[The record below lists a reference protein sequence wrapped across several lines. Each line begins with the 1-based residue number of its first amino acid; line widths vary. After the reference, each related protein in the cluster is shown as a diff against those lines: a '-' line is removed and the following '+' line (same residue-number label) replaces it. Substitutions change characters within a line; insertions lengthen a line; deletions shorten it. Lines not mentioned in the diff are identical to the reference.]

1 MTSLVQV
8 LATAVSFVLLLL
20 VLDLVRRRKLRE
32 EYSLIWIACAGALLI
47 ASIWRDLL
55 DALAH
60 WLGVYYPPA
69 VLLLILILF
78 VFVACLHFSVVVSR
92 QRAQIERLV
101 EDHAILAARL
111 PAETPVDAMPA
122 TRPDAFPAHADR
134 FGPASH
140 DGAVAA
146 SREGDSAAL
155 PPSGPRIPRAPEM
168 PRR

>member
-8 LATAVSFVLLLL
+8 LAIGVSGLLLLL

-47 ASIWRDLL
+47 LSIWRDLL
-55 DALAH
+55 DALARR
-60 WLGVYYPPA
+60 LDVYYPPA

-111 PAETPVDAMPA
+111 PAESHAGASPA
-122 TRPDAFPAHADR
+122 RMGSGIEP
-134 FGPASH
+134 G
-140 DGAVAA
+140 
-146 SREGDSAAL
+146 SAAPGGGAARGSTAATAL
-155 PPSGPRIPRAPEM
+155 GAATPSGGQNSESAPSG
-168 PRR
+168 